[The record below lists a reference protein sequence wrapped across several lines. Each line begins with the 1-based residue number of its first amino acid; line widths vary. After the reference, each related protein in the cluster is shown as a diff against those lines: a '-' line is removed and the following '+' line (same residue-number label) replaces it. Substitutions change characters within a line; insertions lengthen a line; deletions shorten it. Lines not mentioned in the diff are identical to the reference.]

1 MTDDYKREDSKTSK
15 IEEYDIKL
23 KIMVLGESM
32 VGKTCLITRYTN
44 DKFGGRYLC
53 TVGIDFQKKKMI
65 KNNKNILLQIWDTAG
80 QERFRNV
87 TKNYF
92 HTSQGFVLAY
102 DINNKESFEKVQF
115 WVNEIRTNADE
126 KIKCILIGTKCDMD
140 KREVSEEEGR
150 ELANQ
155 YGYQFFETS
164 AKENI
169 NIDET
174 FEALVTEILSNFK
187 DNKRESLTLST
198 NNIGKKKKKLLLI
211 MKKKLLKMIIIKIF
225 KKK

>member
-1 MTDDYKREDSKTSK
+1 MSSELRRDIDTKSTLDDFDL
-15 IEEYDIKL
+15 KL

-32 VGKTCLITRYTN
+32 VGKTSLITRYTN

-53 TVGIDFQKKKMI
+53 TVGIDFQKKKI
-65 KNNKNILLQIWDTAG
+65 EKNGKRVLLQIWDTAG

-115 WVNEIRTNADE
+115 WIEEIKANSEE
-126 KIKCILIGTKCDMD
+126 KIKCILIGTKCDLD
-140 KREVSEEEGR
+140 KREVSEEEGQNLG
-150 ELANQ
+150 EQ
-155 YGYQFFETS
+155 YGYKFLETS

-174 FEALVTEILSNFK
+174 FEELVSEIMNNFQENQRK
-187 DNKRESLTLST
+187 SLTLST
-198 NNIGKKKKKLLLI
+198 NKIGKKKKKCC
-211 MKKKLLKMIIIKIF
+211 
-225 KKK
+225 

>member
-1 MTDDYKREDSKTSK
+1 MSSELRRDIETKSTLDDF
-15 IEEYDIKL
+15 DIKL
-23 KIMVLGESM
+23 KIVVLGESM
-32 VGKTCLITRYTN
+32 VGKTSFITRFTN

-53 TVGIDFQKKKMI
+53 TVGIDYQKKI
-65 KNNKNILLQIWDTAG
+65 IEKNGKKVLLQIWDTAG

-115 WVNEIRTNADE
+115 WIEEIKANAEE
-126 KIKCILIGTKCDMD
+126 KIKCILIGTKCDLD
-140 KREVSEEEGR
+140 KREVSEEEGQNLG
-150 ELANQ
+150 EQ
-155 YGYQFFETS
+155 YGYKFLETS

-174 FEALVTEILSNFK
+174 FEELVSEIMNNFQENQRK
-187 DNKRESLTLST
+187 SLTLST
-198 NNIGKKKKKLLLI
+198 NKIGKKKARH
-211 MKKKLLKMIIIKIF
+211 F
-225 KKK
+225 NHNNSTSYN